1 VNPRNTV
8 ITPAT
13 ATVNIS
19 PIGFHHYAS
28 EFAASARQSQAGLGG
43 TFSPVP
49 YYLYCRSLE
58 LVLKAFLL
66 AKGVPKDDLKRR
78 SLNHDLSRIL
88 LRARGHGLDTTIS
101 FAAHWEDEIRKANS
115 YYASKGF
122 EYFDVIAAARG
133 YPQLPALDAL
143 NEIVTALLER
153 LEPICLAA

>member
-1 VNPRNTV
+1 VDCGRGAALRFDNVQRARMTASPISRMGHLGGDGWRESSRTARRAPAPRTWMSTGRYDASARRLGTRRWARYCWWSRGYDVNPGNTV

-28 EFAASARQSQAGLGG
+28 QFAASARQAQAGLGG

-66 AKGVPKDDLKRR
+66 AKGVPKDDL
-78 SLNHDLSRIL
+78 N
-88 LRARGHGLDTTIS
+88 GG
-101 FAAHWEDEIRKANS
+101 
-115 YYASKGF
+115 
-122 EYFDVIAAARG
+122 V
-133 YPQLPALDAL
+133 
-143 NEIVTALLER
+143 
-153 LEPICLAA
+153 